1 MLQFLC
7 IHILIQI
14 GQCRSLLDSWT
25 QKLRSPID
33 EKFSLA
39 YPCRSSP
46 PNENPRVSLPSPDPN
61 PTPPPTPAS
70 PLYSASPFF
79 SPCSCACIS
88 LSPQTDGPQHLSLS
102 LSRRTISLSRSL
114 AGPTKTSGKTQ
125 TSRASCNC
133 SCRYGLLLCARFF
146 FSNFSILGLILV

>member
-7 IHILIQI
+7 THILIQI
-14 GQCRSLLDSWT
+14 GQCWSLLDSWT
-25 QKLRSPID
+25 QKLCSPID
-33 EKFSLA
+33 EKFSPA

-88 LSPQTDGPQHLSLS
+88 LSPQTGP
-102 LSRRTISLSRSL
+102 TISLSRSL